1 MISRQPARTML
12 PHTVTLRN
20 LTGETVSGGA
30 KVKQYQKTV
39 IRYVRYESR
48 RRTNMLKSGG
58 TNNDSLFLM
67 IFNGPSVAAGEDGAR
82 RKYAPPDVFL
92 TMPPEEQAAH
102 WTLRAGD
109 AVGLGILPG
118 DISPGGDRA
127 RKDYKINMI
136 DPVFGADGKIHHW
149 EVTGA

>member
-1 MISRQPARTML
+1 MMSRQPARAML
-12 PHTVTLRN
+12 PHTMTLWN
-20 LTGETVSGGA
+20 LSGEVVSGGG
-30 KVKQYQKTV
+30 KEKRYQKTI

-67 IFNGPSVAAGEDGAR
+67 IFSGPSAAAR
-82 RKYAPPDVFL
+82 EGGIRREYVPPDAFL
-92 TMPPEEQAAH
+92 AMPPEEQAFH

-109 AVGLGILPG
+109 VVGLGALSG

-136 DPVFGADGKIHHW
+136 DPIFGADGKIHHW

>member
-1 MISRQPARTML
+1 MMSRQPARAML
-12 PHTVTLRN
+12 PHTVTLWN
-20 LTGETVSGGA
+20 LSGETVSGGG
-30 KVKQYQKTV
+30 KTKQYQKTV

-58 TNNDSLFLM
+58 TNTDSLFLM
-67 IFNGPSVAAGEDGAR
+67 IFRGPSVAAREDGGSR
-82 RKYAPPDVFL
+82 NYVPPEAFL
-92 TMPPEEQAAH
+92 TMPPEEQAVH

-109 AVGLGILPG
+109 VVGLGGLSG
-118 DISPGGDRA
+118 DISPGGDRT

-136 DPVFGADGKIHHW
+136 DPIFGADGKIHHW